1 MDVVALADKD
11 FEGGSK
17 EALPMYDKFFRKLRE
32 IESSCLIE
40 IYGCCGFWFC
50 FIVAGQK

>member
-17 EALPMYDKFFRKLRE
+17 EALSTYDKFFRKL
-32 IESSCLIE
+32 
-40 IYGCCGFWFC
+40 
-50 FIVAGQK
+50 

>member
-17 EALPMYDKFFRKLRE
+17 EVLPTYDKFFHKL
-32 IESSCLIE
+32 
-40 IYGCCGFWFC
+40 
-50 FIVAGQK
+50 

>member
-17 EALPMYDKFFRKLRE
+17 EALSTYDKFFCNL
-32 IESSCLIE
+32 
-40 IYGCCGFWFC
+40 
-50 FIVAGQK
+50 

>member
-17 EALPMYDKFFRKLRE
+17 EALPTHDKFFHKL
-32 IESSCLIE
+32 
-40 IYGCCGFWFC
+40 
-50 FIVAGQK
+50 

>member
-17 EALPMYDKFFRKLRE
+17 EALPMYYKFFVSYERSKVR
-32 IESSCLIE
+32 
-40 IYGCCGFWFC
+40 
-50 FIVAGQK
+50 V

>member
-17 EALPMYDKFFRKLRE
+17 EVLPTHNNFFRKL
-32 IESSCLIE
+32 
-40 IYGCCGFWFC
+40 
-50 FIVAGQK
+50 

>member
-17 EALPMYDKFFRKLRE
+17 EMLPTYDKFFRKL
-32 IESSCLIE
+32 
-40 IYGCCGFWFC
+40 
-50 FIVAGQK
+50 

>member
-17 EALPMYDKFFRKLRE
+17 EALSMYDISYERSKVRV
-32 IESSCLIE
+32 
-40 IYGCCGFWFC
+40 Y
-50 FIVAGQK
+50 